1 MHNPTS
7 SRRPSRENQPPS
19 LTHTQNPG
27 GPPKVPIGP
36 FIDDDKPTAT
46 AMEVVIPSRSATS
59 TPDGNPFMTLVD
71 AAASLLQDSNKAPQD
86 SKEEE
91 EQQQSTS
98 DNTGLKA
105 AAVKTVEVLTAGDP
119 SVLQATEAPLSKP
132 QPPTNQQPPK
142 KVTFPEEL
150 MEVLEDEQHRDV
162 LAWMPDGLAF
172 TIVNHKRFVT
182 AKMQALFKIRNMSSF
197 VRKLSRWGF
206 QRVHDVTTNNSD
218 VFRHPHFHRGKND
231 VLVNIKCVPQPPLQ
245 KQSTA
250 ASPKT
255 TPTAANLLAA
265 SRTTPSAATSKTAQ
279 RATPAVAASAARKAA
294 KNGMKNLVSQSH
306 ALKKA
311 LKNRRSALVMMT
323 PTKANGNGAA
333 GGGAMY
339 LTTTTA
345 ARVPVTPCTPQQ
357 GVPHEGSAHVFPVT
371 TTTTTTTTMPT
382 TTRRDA
388 RLMTDMEHRYMHQ
401 HQQQLHQPYLQQ
413 QASASAAAP
422 SAYSTYVTEPSC
434 MQTHHMSAGGSSSSA
449 SSVHERLLSV
459 AEDPRLPAAL
469 RRRLVSVALD
479 SLRDQLDEESQRS
492 VISFGPSTSSSSNYN
507 LDTSLG
513 RSMSSL
519 SSSTRS
525 SSSSTSI
532 SVSQHG
538 SSASYPVMVMR
549 PGGGP
554 GGRATTSMHHPS
566 YAHNAYDPSASR
578 PSPPPYLPMSVAGHH
593 HHHAPHLP
601 QAPPGGGAYRHV
613 MRRSDDAA
621 TEVAG
626 GTGGY
631 PMLYR

>member
-1 MHNPTS
+1 
-7 SRRPSRENQPPS
+7 
-19 LTHTQNPG
+19 
-27 GPPKVPIGP
+27 
-36 FIDDDKPTAT
+36 
-46 AMEVVIPSRSATS
+46 MEVVIPSRAS
-59 TPDGNPFMTLVD
+59 TPEGNPFMTLVD
-71 AAASLLQDSNKAPQD
+71 AAASLLQDSSTKAPDD
-86 SKEEE
+86 SKKE
-91 EQQQSTS
+91 EQSKSDST
-98 DNTGLKA
+98 DCKA
-105 AAVKTVEVLTAGDP
+105 SAVAAVEVPAASDS
-119 SVLQATEAPLSKP
+119 SVVQATGAPNSTQP
-132 QPPTNQQPPK
+132 SPPTHQQLQPK

-182 AKMQALFKIRNMSSF
+182 AKMQTLFKIRNMSSF

-218 VFRHPHFHRGKND
+218 VFKHPHFHRGKND

-250 ASPKT
+250 TSPKT
-255 TPTAANLLAA
+255 TPTAASLLAA
-265 SRTTPSAATSKTAQ
+265 ARTTPPPPSQVRRPVVVPAAPSKSAQ
-279 RATPAVAASAARKAA
+279 RATPAAASAARKAA

-311 LKNRRSALVMMT
+311 LKNRSALVMMT
-323 PTKANGNGAA
+323 PKNANGNGAA

-357 GVPHEGSAHVFPVT
+357 GGSHHEGSAHVFPVT
-371 TTTTTTTTMPT
+371 TTTTTMPT

-388 RLMTDMEHRYMHQ
+388 RIMTEMEHRYMHQ

-413 QASASAAAP
+413 QASLSSGAASAP
-422 SAYSTYVTEPSC
+422 SAYATYVTEPSC
-434 MQTHHMSAGGSSSSA
+434 MQTHHMSAGASSSA

-492 VISFGPSTSSSSNYN
+492 VISFGPSSSSSSYN

-513 RSMSSL
+513 RSMSSM

-525 SSSSTSI
+525 SSSTSI
-532 SVSQHG
+532 SITNG
-538 SSASYPVMVMR
+538 SPTSYPVMVMR

-566 YAHNAYDPSASR
+566 YAHNAYDSSASR

-593 HHHAPHLP
+593 HHHALHLQHAP
-601 QAPPGGGAYRHV
+601 QGGGAYRHV
-613 MRRSDDAA
+613 MRRSGDAA
-621 TEVAG
+621 AEVADTG
-626 GTGGY
+626 GGAGGY

>member
-1 MHNPTS
+1 
-7 SRRPSRENQPPS
+7 
-19 LTHTQNPG
+19 
-27 GPPKVPIGP
+27 
-36 FIDDDKPTAT
+36 
-46 AMEVVIPSRSATS
+46 MEVIPSRSATS
-59 TPDGNPFMTLVD
+59 SPDGNPFMTLVD
-71 AAASLLQDSNKAPQD
+71 AAASLLQDSSNKAPEG
-86 SKEEE
+86 SKEG
-91 EQQQSTS
+91 EQQQSKS
-98 DNTGLKA
+98 DSTDCKA
-105 AAVKTVEVLTAGDP
+105 AVAKIEQVPATCNA
-119 SVLQATEAPLSKP
+119 SVLQAVGQPNSKQP
-132 QPPTNQQPPK
+132 SPPTHQQPPK

-231 VLVNIKCVPQPPLQ
+231 VLASIKCVPQPQPP
-245 KQSTA
+245 STD
-250 ASPKT
+250 ASSKT
-255 TPTAANLLAA
+255 TTTVASLPAA
-265 SRTTPSAATSKTAQ
+265 SRTTPPPPPQVRRPVVVPSATSKSAP
-279 RATPAVAASAARKAA
+279 RASPAASVAARKAA

-323 PTKANGNGAA
+323 PTKASNGSGSGNASAA
-333 GGGAMY
+333 SGGVMY
-339 LTTTTA
+339 LTSA
-345 ARVPVTPCTPQQ
+345 SARSLGVPVTPGTPQP
-357 GVPHEGSAHVFPVT
+357 GGTHHEGSAHVFPVAAST
-371 TTTTTTTTMPT
+371 AMP
-382 TTRRDA
+382 TTRRDP
-388 RLMTDMEHRYMHQ
+388 RMMTEMEHRYM
-401 HQQQLHQPYLQQ
+401 QQQQQQHPHQELAQPYLQQ
-413 QASASAAAP
+413 HQATSSSGP
-422 SAYSTYVTEPSC
+422 SGTAYSTYVTEPSC
-434 MQTHHMSAGGSSSSA
+434 MQPHMSAGASSA

-479 SLRDQLDEESQRS
+479 SLRDQLDEESGRS
-492 VISFGPSTSSSSNYN
+492 VVSFPSSSASYN

-525 SSSSTSI
+525 SSSTSI
-532 SVSQHG
+532 SITNG
-538 SSASYPVMVMR
+538 SPTSYPVMVMR
-549 PGGGP
+549 PGGGGA
-554 GGRATTSMHHPS
+554 GGRATTAAMHHPS
-566 YAHNAYDPSASR
+566 YAHNAYDPSAAR

-593 HHHAPHLP
+593 HPHAHHLQQPS
-601 QAPPGGGAYRHV
+601 YRHV

-621 TEVAG
+621 AEVAG
-626 GTGGY
+626 TGGAAGGY